1 MGVNR
6 CEIVREGCI
15 EVEERCFYEID
26 NDVWQ
31 GEEKDPGGLIVV
43 MIQCRNLGL
52 IDEVQ
57 HCKRE
62 ECNLYSEEMV
72 DQLAYF
78 HNVIINWFKGLNPTK
93 VIIMLKKI
101 TSRGT

>member
-1 MGVNR
+1 M
-6 CEIVREGCI
+6 
-15 EVEERCFYEID
+15 
-26 NDVWQ
+26 
-31 GEEKDPGGLIVV
+31 DPGGLIVV

-78 HNVIINWFKGLNPTK
+78 HNVIIDSKYPNPIILLLTFSLKELKEEILNNCWPTLAGG
-93 VIIMLKKI
+93 VSCQTI
-101 TSRGT
+101 TRP